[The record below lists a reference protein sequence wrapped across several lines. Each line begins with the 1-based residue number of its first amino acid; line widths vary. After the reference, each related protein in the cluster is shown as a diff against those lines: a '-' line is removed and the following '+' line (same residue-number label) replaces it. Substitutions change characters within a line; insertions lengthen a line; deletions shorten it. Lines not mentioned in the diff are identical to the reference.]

1 MNPMLRMMLTTV
13 VMTVVLFA
21 QNKPAIVVFDED
33 DAAGVGYYDAS
44 WGTVTAPSTLSL
56 SGGSGDK
63 LSIETTQHYSGFHC
77 GTVQWKSAATGAW
90 MLFVASPTWA
100 PQNAAGYDSIV
111 FFVNGPTAV
120 AASALPKIGMES
132 TANKLSSLV
141 AIGDVLTSG
150 IDADTLTWQK
160 VSIAMTAFQPYNN
173 FDPAIFK
180 DFNFHQN
187 ATDNIGHTMWFDNV
201 RIISNTVVV
210 VDSTK
215 PSAPARIVAR
225 VGDKSMT
232 LHWNKSPQPNITG
245 YNVLRATSISGPYTK
260 MNTKILPTQS
270 YYDVNVSN
278 GQTYYFTVSSVNSLL
293 EVSPNSDTISVTP
306 LPFATTD
313 AFLEYIQQ
321 TSFDYFWYEANPKNG
336 LIKDRSTKDSPAS
349 IAAVGFGLT
358 AIGIGIDHG
367 YITRAEGRD
376 RTLTTI
382 KTFWNGPQASA
393 PIGTIG
399 YKGWFYHF
407 LDMNSA
413 TRTWTCELSSIDTGL
428 LLAGM
433 LYSKQYF
440 NGADSSETQIRAL
453 TDSVFNR
460 IDWNWMRNSGFSL
473 TMGWNPES
481 NFIASRWIGYN
492 EAMIL
497 YIIGLGAPSNSL
509 SAVNWTEWTK
519 GYQWYYS
526 SRIGNYF
533 VNFPPLFGHQYSHS
547 WVDFRNIADTYMKA
561 KGITYFENS
570 RRATLDQRLYCI
582 ENPKGFTGYG
592 PNMWGITASDVPTG
606 YNARGTNMNDDGT
619 LNATAPGGSMPF
631 APEVTIPALKEM
643 YDVHRQK
650 IWTGYGFTD
659 AFNLTLN
666 WWGPD
671 VLGID
676 QGPIILMT
684 ENYRTGNVW
693 KTFMKEKIV
702 TDGLLKAG
710 FTTVTGVTDPQ
721 NILPTEYSLSQNY
734 PNPFNPSTVITYS
747 VPLNGKD
754 DVVTLRIFTMLGQE
768 VATLVNEHK
777 EPGVHTAVFKNSNRS
792 SGVYFYKLTA
802 GNYSETKK
810 MIFAK

>member
-1 MNPMLRMMLTTV
+1 MIFKFFLVLTAV
-13 VMTVVLFA
+13 FSILAA
-21 QNKPAIVVFDED
+21 QNPVPIVVFDED
-33 DAAGVGYYDAS
+33 DAAGPGYYDAS
-44 WGTVTAPSTLSL
+44 WGTVTSPSTLSL
-56 SGGSGDK
+56 SGGGGDK
-63 LSIETTQHYSGFHC
+63 LPIQTAHQYTGSHSGVL
-77 GTVQWKSAATGAW
+77 TWKSAAAGSW
-90 MLFVASPTWA
+90 KLFVASPLWTG
-100 PQNAAGYDSIV
+100 QNADGYDSLI
-111 FFVNGPTAV
+111 FYVNGPAPIS
-120 AASALPKIGMES
+120 ASALPKIGLES
-132 TANKLSSLV
+132 TTNKLTSLI
-141 AIGDVLTSG
+141 AIGDVLLSG
-150 IDADTLTWQK
+150 IDADTSTWQK
-160 VSIAMTAFQPYNN
+160 VSVALNAFQPYNG
-173 FDPAIFK
+173 FDAAAFK
-180 DFNFHQN
+180 DLNFHQN
-187 ATDNIGHTMWFDNV
+187 AADNTVHTLWFDNV
-201 RIISNTVVV
+201 RIISNTAPT

-215 PSAPARIVAR
+215 PAAPAKLVAR

-232 LHWNKSPQPNITG
+232 LHWNRSPQPNITG
-245 YNVLRATSISGPYTK
+245 YNVFRATSISGPYTK
-260 MNTKILPTQS
+260 MNAALLPTQS

-278 GQTYYFTVSSVNSLL
+278 GLTYYYTVSSVNSLA
-293 EVSPNSDTISVTP
+293 EVSPNSDTIVITP
-306 LPFATTD
+306 KPFADTD

-440 NGADSSETQIRAL
+440 NGVDSSETQIRAL
-453 TDSVFNR
+453 TDSIIAR

-473 TMGWNPES
+473 TMGWHPES
-481 NFIASRWIGYN
+481 NFINARWIGYN

-497 YIIGLGAPSNSL
+497 YIIGLGVPVNSL
-509 SAVNWTEWTK
+509 SATNWNEWTK
-519 GYQWYYS
+519 GYQWFYS
-526 SRIGNYF
+526 SRLGNYF

-547 WVDFRNIADTYMKA
+547 WVDFRNIADTYMKG

-582 ENPKGFTGYG
+582 ENPKGFSGYG

-619 LNATAPGGSMPF
+619 LNPTAPGGSMPF
-631 APEVTIPALKEM
+631 APEIAIPALREM

-659 AFNLTLN
+659 AFNVTMN

-702 TDGLLKAG
+702 TDGLAKAG
-710 FTTVTGVTDPQ
+710 FTTVTGVADEQ
-721 NILPTEYSLSQNY
+721 SILPTEYSLSQNY
-734 PNPFNPSTVITYS
+734 PNPFNPGTVITFTIPAS
-747 VPLNGKD
+747 SKQEI
-754 DVVTLRIFTMLGQE
+754 VTLKVYTMLGQE
-768 VATLVNEHK
+768 IATIVR
-777 EPGVHTAVFKNSNRS
+777 GATAVGTHSVQFNGAGRP
-792 SGVYFYKLTA
+792 SGIYFYTLTA

-810 MIFAK
+810 MILAK